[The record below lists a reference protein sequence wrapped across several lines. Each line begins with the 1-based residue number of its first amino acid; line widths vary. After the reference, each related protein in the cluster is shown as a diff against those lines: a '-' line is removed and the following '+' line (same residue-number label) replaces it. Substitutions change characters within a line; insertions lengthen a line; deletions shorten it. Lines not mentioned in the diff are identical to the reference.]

1 MKINLIKSLTMV
13 LILFMFFACTPTTA
27 TVENFTADMTQRIGE
42 DILEGK
48 IYVKGNKY
56 RMDINEQG
64 SELSI
69 IVDHE
74 SGKQKI
80 LIHSRKFAE
89 ELWNNSER
97 SLSNNPFE
105 SFYYALEKYSS
116 KEIGSEVINGY
127 NCKKIEIY
135 VADRK
140 LLTAWVANKL
150 NWPIK
155 ILTEIGIPKNA
166 ELKNIKEEAIEEN
179 LFQLPE
185 NYEFTPL
192 PEPKKE
198 KDERLLNLEKN
209 REAVY
214 KKLEEEGIEIETEDG
229 TVKARLIIVTSLS
242 RFFPKWNFF
251 NINREKDVLGKIIVS
266 YTAFE
271 KAAVN
276 VENDQVYLLK
286 RPETDMRLEN
296 GLEMIQNQ
304 NIKLNTEKEIKE
316 FANIPPRLFFRN
328 SKALRTESLGENKL
342 AIYTDTAAG
351 VAKGFILE
359 LDGNGEIVDLNY
371 KLKIKEK

>member
-1 MKINLIKSLTMV
+1 MKINLIKSLAIT
-13 LILFMFFACTPTTA
+13 LILFMFFACPTTPA
-27 TVENFTADMTQRIGE
+27 TVESFTADMTQRIGN

-80 LIHSRKFAE
+80 LVHSRKIAE

-105 SFYYALEKYSS
+105 SFYYALKKYSS
-116 KEIGSEVINGY
+116 KEKGSEVINGY

-135 VADRK
+135 VDDRK

-155 ILTEIGIPKNA
+155 ILTELGIPKNA
-166 ELKNIKEEAIEEN
+166 ELKNIKEEPVEEN

-185 NYEFTPL
+185 NYGFTPL

-198 KDERLLNLEKN
+198 KDERLLNAEKN

-214 KKLEEEGIEIETEDG
+214 KKLEEKGIETETEDG
-229 TVKARLIIVTSLS
+229 TLKARLIFVSRLS

-251 NINREKDVLGKIIVS
+251 NINREKDILGKILINPAPV
-266 YTAFE
+266 E

-276 VENDQVYLLK
+276 IENEQVYLLE
-286 RPETDMRLEN
+286 RPETDMRLES
-296 GLEMIQNQ
+296 GLKMIQSQ
-304 NIKLNTEKEIKE
+304 NIKLNTKEEIKE
-316 FANIPPRLFFRN
+316 FAYILPILFFRS
-328 SKALRTESLGENKL
+328 SKTQGVESLGENKW
-342 AIYTDTAAG
+342 AIYADTAAG
-351 VAKGFILE
+351 TAKGFIVE
-359 LDGNGEIVDLNY
+359 LNNNGEIVDLNY

>member
-1 MKINLIKSLTMV
+1 
-13 LILFMFFACTPTTA
+13 MFFACPTNTA
-27 TVENFTADMTQRIGE
+27 TVENFTADMTQRIGD

-56 RMDINEQG
+56 RMDINVQG

-80 LIHSRKFAE
+80 LIHSQKIAE
-89 ELWNNSER
+89 EVWNNSSR
-97 SLSNNPFE
+97 SLYNNPFE

-116 KEIGSEVINGY
+116 IEKGSEVINGY
-127 NCKKIEIY
+127 KCKKIEIY
-135 VADRK
+135 ANDEK

-155 ILTEIGIPKNA
+155 ILTAIGIPKNA

-214 KKLEEEGIEIETEDG
+214 KKLEEKGIESETEDG
-229 TVKARLIIVTSLS
+229 TLKARLIFVSRLS

-251 NINREKDVLGKIIVS
+251 NINREKDVLGKVTIS

-276 VENDQVYLLK
+276 IENEQVYLLE
-286 RPETDMRLEN
+286 RPETDMRLES
-296 GLEMIQNQ
+296 GLKMIQSQ
-304 NIKLNTEKEIKE
+304 NIKLNTEEEIKE
-316 FANIPPRLFFRN
+316 FANILPRLFFRS
-328 SKALRTESLGENKL
+328 SKALRIESLGKNKL

-351 VAKGFILE
+351 VAKGFIVE
-359 LDGNGEIVDLNY
+359 LNSNGEIVDLNY